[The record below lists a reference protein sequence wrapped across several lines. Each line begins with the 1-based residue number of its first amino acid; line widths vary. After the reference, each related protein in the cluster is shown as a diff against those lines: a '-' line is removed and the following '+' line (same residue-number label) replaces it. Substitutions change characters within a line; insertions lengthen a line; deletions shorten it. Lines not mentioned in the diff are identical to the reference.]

1 MNVIGFS
8 TRLSGQG
15 KQHPYLAAL
24 EIDGRLRT
32 SLIALPADQ
41 SYVIPP
47 VHPLYGN
54 LLTGPTIDQVMAA
67 IRSHVAGR
75 HILCHAENRGLSVLA
90 GMDMEFIETDIIES
104 GEQAHSQIT
113 ALHQVQTKRQAA

>member
-15 KQHPYLAAL
+15 KRHPYLAAL

-32 SLIALPADQ
+32 SLIALPSDQ

-54 LLTGPTIDQVMAA
+54 LLAGPGIAQVMAA
-67 IRSHVAGR
+67 IRTHVAGR
-75 HILCHAENRGLSVLA
+75 HILCHAENRDLEFLA
-90 GMDMEFIETDIIES
+90 DMDMQFIDAEIIES
-104 GEQAHSQIT
+104 GEQAHSQIN
-113 ALHQVQTKRQAA
+113 ALHQSQTKRQAA